1 MQEMD
6 DTSRPFALVLALESG
21 SLIGVRFVDEKRE
34 YRLLGSEKLLHW
46 MAGDQNT
53 IRGVSAPRS
62 SVNTRVSTVS

>member
-21 SLIGVRFVDEKRE
+21 PLIGVRFVDEKRE
-34 YRLLGSEKLLHW
+34 YRLLGSVKLLHW

-53 IRGVSAPRS
+53 NRGVSAPRS